1 MSIEHTNNLKEHLK
15 FLGVGG
21 EIEFSIP
28 PKPEMGDLAFG
39 CFGIAK
45 QEGKNPTE
53 VAKDLEEKFKAI
65 EDPFIKKAQAFGP
78 YLNFYLD
85 TGRLAEIVLE
95 GLKENG
101 GKLGFFEAGQGQKV
115 LIEYPSQ
122 NTHKEFHIGHLR
134 ISCVGNALVQIFQK
148 ANYDVTPINYV
159 NDFGAHVVRCLW
171 GIKKFHPDVV
181 PGDNPQKWL
190 GEVYTEAS
198 RYIKEHEEEVRPE
211 LDELQKKLEARDPDV
226 MVLFNK
232 TRDWSIQGFS
242 KIHDELLIKHEKVI
256 YESDV
261 KDKGQEI
268 VNELLEKKIAEVGE
282 RGALIINLEKY
293 GLDVAL
299 LRKATGAGV
308 YLTSDLA
315 LAHEKFSHFDIAES
329 INVTGSEQEFYFKQ
343 MFKILELYGFKNK
356 MTHIGCGLVTL
367 PAGKMSSREGNVV
380 LYEDLRDEVKNR
392 LKEEIET
399 RHADWPEE
407 KKENTALTMALGVL
421 KFTMQKHEAKKVIVF
436 VLKEAVSF
444 EGFSA
449 PYILYA
455 VARINSLERKA
466 KAEGLV
472 QSEINYSVLKE
483 NEEKNLLLV
492 VASYEEVTKKAWQNY
507 NPSVI
512 AKYAFDLAQCFND
525 FYNKHSVL
533 NTEDPVLGRARLA
546 LSLAARDTIKD
557 ALSVLTIET
566 VNEM

>member
-1 MSIEHTNNLKEHLK
+1 MSIEYTNNLKEHLK
-15 FLGVGG
+15 ILGVQG
-21 EIEFSIP
+21 EMEFSIP

-45 QEGKNPTE
+45 QEGGNPVE

-65 EDPFIKKAQAFGP
+65 NDPLITKVQSFGP
-78 YLNFYLD
+78 YLNFYLN

-95 GLKENG
+95 GLKKEG
-101 GKLGFFEAGQGQKV
+101 DALGFFEAGQNQKV
-115 LIEYPSQ
+115 LIEYPSN

-134 ISCVGNALVQIFQK
+134 ISCIGNALVQIFRK
-148 ANYDVTPINYV
+148 ANFNIIPINYI

-171 GIKKFHPDVV
+171 GIKKFHPDEI
-181 PGDNPQKWL
+181 PGDNSQKWL

-198 RYIKEHEEEVRPE
+198 KYIKEHEEEVRPE
-211 LDELQKKLEARDPDV
+211 LDELQQKLEAREPDV
-226 MVLFNK
+226 MALFDK
-232 TRDWSIQGFS
+232 TRDWSMQGFL
-242 KIHDELLIKHEKVI
+242 KINEELWTRHEKII
-256 YESDV
+256 YESDI
-261 KDKGQEI
+261 KDKGQAI
-268 VNELLEKKIAEVGE
+268 VDELLEKKIAEVGE

-293 GLDVAL
+293 GLDIAL

-315 LAHEKFSHFDIAES
+315 LAHEKFDNFDVVES

-367 PAGKMSSREGNVV
+367 PSGKMSSREGNVV
-380 LYEDLRDEVKNR
+380 LYEDLRDEVKKY
-392 LKEEIET
+392 LKKEIEP
-399 RHADWPEE
+399 RHADWSEE
-407 KKENTALTMALGVL
+407 KVENTALTMALAVL

-436 VLKEAVSF
+436 DLQEAVSF

-466 KAEGLV
+466 KTDGLV
-472 QSEINYSVLKE
+472 QLEIDYSVLKE
-483 NEEKNLLLV
+483 NEEKNLLLMI
-492 VASYEEVTKKAWQNY
+492 ASYEEVTKKAWQNY
-507 NPSVI
+507 NPSVV

-533 NTEDPVLGRARLA
+533 NTEDPVLGYARLA
-546 LSLAARDTIKD
+546 LTLAVRDTIKD

-566 VNEM
+566 VDEM